1 MINQSIFKDRG
12 RYSKSWK
19 LIRKSLIVMVGT
31 QVQSEKRKLEQ
42 EVIGLN
48 ERSRQQDEDN
58 ERLKSEITFLRYMVM
73 VVLVIRG
80 LTRHFLA
87 QVSE

>member
-1 MINQSIFKDRG
+1 MSN
-12 RYSKSWK
+12 
-19 LIRKSLIVMVGT
+19 V

-58 ERLKSEITFLRYMVM
+58 ERLKSEISFLRWMVM
-73 VVLVIRG
+73 VVEMVVGGEGEDKTSLLSSAEALV
-80 LTRHFLA
+80 L
-87 QVSE
+87 

>member
-1 MINQSIFKDRG
+1 MSN
-12 RYSKSWK
+12 
-19 LIRKSLIVMVGT
+19 V

-58 ERLKSEITFLRYMVM
+58 ERLKSEISFLRWVVM
-73 VVLVIRG
+73 VVEMVVGGEAINFGRSFSFIVVFYP
-80 LTRHFLA
+80 TASPF
-87 QVSE
+87 SYFE

>member
-1 MINQSIFKDRG
+1 M
-12 RYSKSWK
+12 
-19 LIRKSLIVMVGT
+19 MVGF

-58 ERLKSEITFLRYMVM
+58 ERLKSEITFLRYIWLMLLL
-73 VVLVIRG
+73 VLVVR
-80 LTRHFLA
+80 
-87 QVSE
+87 